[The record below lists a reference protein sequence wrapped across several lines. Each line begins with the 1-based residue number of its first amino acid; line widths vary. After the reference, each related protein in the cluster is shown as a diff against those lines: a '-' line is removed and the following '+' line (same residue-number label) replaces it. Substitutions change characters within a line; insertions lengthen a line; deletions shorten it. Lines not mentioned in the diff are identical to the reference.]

1 MTKTILSRKII
12 SLLGR
17 EKCAFHGRAS
27 VARWGWS
34 NSSRNFNSEV
44 QNIPE
49 EYFDLGNFKLKH
61 QNMPVQDMLE
71 KEKVDKLVEYSTKFP
86 KAVNAAD
93 LLENQESGEYSEEKS
108 FQFLKEEVAVRLAHL
123 VMELQHLPKE
133 LRLERQMLLLM
144 QKYSLSFTQ
153 IIEFEKKEADRQT
166 LQDFR
171 TLLVDLKERHK
182 RTHFHM
188 AESCNSMKE
197 NLSIS
202 SDDINNHIFSAV
214 KIFLDRLYTNRIGI
228 HMITDQHLHLFGGSE
243 LCAPQRTGV
252 IVPNTNLLE
261 SLRYAIDEATVHTEN
276 VYMAAPRVKY
286 HVCVTSST
294 QPDKSEPTGHFIP
307 LQLFNIF
314 YELLM
319 NSMRAVVE
327 FHWESGS
334 FPPIDVLVIQSNED
348 FSVKISDQGGGM
360 DRETSAKVFH
370 YQFSKASKF
379 TNSHV
384 MGYGLPLARLYA
396 RYFGGDLRV
405 TSYDGYGTDMHVYLT
420 NLDGAAKE
428 RLPIYTK
435 ESVELWSKPDE
446 ENNWS
451 SNIWS
456 KMEWWGDKVG
466 PRYQYDEIAVMRRL
480 DVRFLRPDVE
490 EQTIKK
496 A

>member
-1 MTKTILSRKII
+1 
-12 SLLGR
+12 
-17 EKCAFHGRAS
+17 
-27 VARWGWS
+27 
-34 NSSRNFNSEV
+34 
-44 QNIPE
+44 
-49 EYFDLGNFKLKH
+49 
-61 QNMPVQDMLE
+61 
-71 KEKVDKLVEYSTKFP
+71 
-86 KAVNAAD
+86 
-93 LLENQESGEYSEEKS
+93 
-108 FQFLKEEVAVRLAHL
+108 
-123 VMELQHLPKE
+123 
-133 LRLERQMLLLM
+133 
-144 QKYSLSFTQ
+144 
-153 IIEFEKKEADRQT
+153 
-166 LQDFR
+166 
-171 TLLVDLKERHK
+171 
-182 RTHFHM
+182 M

-348 FSVKISDQGGGM
+348 FSVKI
-360 DRETSAKVFH
+360 R
-370 YQFSKASKF
+370 
-379 TNSHV
+379 
-384 MGYGLPLARLYA
+384 
-396 RYFGGDLRV
+396 
-405 TSYDGYGTDMHVYLT
+405 
-420 NLDGAAKE
+420 
-428 RLPIYTK
+428 
-435 ESVELWSKPDE
+435 
-446 ENNWS
+446 
-451 SNIWS
+451 
-456 KMEWWGDKVG
+456 
-466 PRYQYDEIAVMRRL
+466 
-480 DVRFLRPDVE
+480 
-490 EQTIKK
+490 
-496 A
+496 

>member
-1 MTKTILSRKII
+1 MLVSAKRGLHRRGSILRVQRCPTSHQ
-12 SLLGR
+12 SAG
-17 EKCAFHGRAS
+17 
-27 VARWGWS
+27 V
-34 NSSRNFNSEV
+34 V

-49 EYFDLGNFKLKH
+49 EFFNLGNFTLKH
-61 QNMPVQDMLE
+61 QNMPVQDMLD

-93 LLENQESGEYSEEKS
+93 LLENQESGEYTEEKS
-108 FQFLKEEVAVRLAHL
+108 FKYLREEVAVRLAHL
-123 VMELQHLPKE
+123 VMELQHLPQE
-133 LRLERQMLLLM
+133 LRLERQMLFIM
-144 QKYSLSFTQ
+144 QKYSLSFAQ
-153 IIEFEKKEADRQT
+153 VIEFEKREADEKT

-182 RTHFHM
+182 KTHSYM
-188 AESCNSMKE
+188 AKSCNSMKE
-197 NLSIS
+197 KMSIS

-286 HVCVTSST
+286 NVCVSSNS

-327 FHWESGS
+327 FHWDSKS
-334 FPPIDVLVIQSNED
+334 FPPIEVLVIQSNAD

-370 YQFSKASKF
+370 YQFSQASKF

-396 RYFGGDLRV
+396 RYFHGDLRV
-405 TSYDGYGTDMHVYLT
+405 TSYHGYGTDMHVYLT
-420 NLDGAAKE
+420 NLDKGAEE

-435 ESVELWSKPDE
+435 ENVELWSKPEE

-456 KMEWWGDKVG
+456 KMEWWGDKVA
-466 PRYQYDEIAVMRRL
+466 PLYQHDDIAVMRRL
-480 DVRFLRPDVE
+480 DVRFLRPDVD
-490 EQTIKK
+490 EQIKNK
-496 A
+496 NK